1 MNKAVIGVFADNV
14 SASRAINDLKANGFG
29 GEHIGQIL
37 REDLPRGHRL
47 PGPSIAPGMEI
58 IKGLV
63 SGAIV
68 GAILGA
74 AGYYFGG
81 MSVTL
86 PSFGLSSPLLTC
98 IVVMAIVGAVAGIIE
113 GLLAMGPLVRA
124 SRALGMRYHGDS
136 MVTCYTDETHAAR
149 ASDILRAAGAI
160 DVRRGASS
168 VMDEFRTEETVQP
181 EAYASTPP
189 VVQREAVVAAPD
201 HPVADTPTSG
211 GGTIG

>member
-29 GEHIGQIL
+29 GEHVGQLL

-47 PGPSIAPGMEI
+47 PGPDIAPAMEFV
-58 IKGLV
+58 KGLI

-81 MSVTL
+81 MSLTWPML
-86 PSFGLSSPLLTC
+86 GFTSPLLTC
-98 IVVMAIVGAVAGIIE
+98 IVTLAIVGAVAGIVE
-113 GLLAMGPLVRA
+113 GLLAMGPLTRA
-124 SRALGMRYHGDS
+124 RRALAMRYQGDS
-136 MVTCYTDETHAAR
+136 LVTVHTDETHAGR
-149 ASDILRAAGAI
+149 AADILRSAGAL

-168 VMDEFRTEETVQP
+168 VMDEFRTDESVQP
-181 EAYASTPP
+181 EAYASAP
-189 VVQREAVVAAPD
+189 VVQREPVVVTPAD
-201 HPVADTPTSG
+201 QPVDTPTG